1 MKKKIAILKNGFV
14 ENYVKAFTDLCNKN
28 NTQCDVLDEIN
39 EFADYEFVLTERWR
53 THKAL
58 CFITHVHSPLYK
70 AKTSNIFYRTI
81 FLLGHLSKIL
91 KMRKNFLS
99 AVKVFVVSS
108 TVKQDLIENY
118 GLVPEKV
125 FVAYP
130 GFSYQQ
136 NNDLKKI
143 PKICKDGVFNIAM
156 CAPGFVTKGGY
167 VMLDALR
174 IFRKLYPD
182 IKIHLSIIYPKHKT
196 NLGVNLY
203 IKLFGLS
210 DCVTFLGRQEDMAA
224 YYEKADCFVCPSVY
238 EAFGR
243 VVVEAMYAKRPVILG
258 SNVGASEIVKDGVNA
273 FVYNADKKRA
283 YNLAQKIK
291 EVYDRYNDLDEL
303 IENAYELSKTF
314 TWENFAKQ
322 IFEGL
327 YGKISG

>member
-28 NTQCDVLDEIN
+28 NVPCDVLDEV
-39 EFADYEFVLTERWR
+39 EESADYEYVLTERWR
-53 THKAL
+53 THKAR
-58 CFITHVHSPLYK
+58 CFITHVHSPFYK

-81 FLLGHLSKIL
+81 FLLAHLPKIL
-91 KMRKNFLS
+91 KMKRNFLS
-99 AVKVFVVSS
+99 AVKVFVVSRN
-108 TVKQDLIENY
+108 VKQDLIANY
-118 GLVPEKV
+118 GLAPEKV
-125 FVAYP
+125 CVAYP
-130 GFSYQQ
+130 GFIRQKD
-136 NNDLKKI
+136 NDLEKI
-143 PKICKDGVFNIAM
+143 PKIDKDKTFNVAMSAQGFIA
-156 CAPGFVTKGGY
+156 KGGY

-196 NLGVNLY
+196 NLGVKLY
-203 IKLFGLS
+203 VKLFGLS
-210 DCVTFLGRQEDMAA
+210 DCVTFLGRQDNMAA

-258 SNVGASEIVKDGVNA
+258 SNVGAAEIVKDGANA
-273 FVYNADKKRA
+273 FVYNAGKKGA

-327 YGKISG
+327 YGKTAG